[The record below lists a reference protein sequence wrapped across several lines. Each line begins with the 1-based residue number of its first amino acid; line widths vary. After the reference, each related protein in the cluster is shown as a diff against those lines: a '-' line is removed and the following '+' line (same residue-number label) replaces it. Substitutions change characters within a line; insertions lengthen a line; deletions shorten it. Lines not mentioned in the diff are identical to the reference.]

1 LYAGAP
7 TPRIVIVGAG
17 FSGIAL
23 GVKLMRA
30 GIYSFDLYEKS
41 ARLGGTWLE
50 NTYPGCEVDVASHVY
65 SYSFAHHDWTRTHA
79 SQQELLAYLER
90 VADEFGVRPHI
101 HCGVKVIDTVWDE
114 RAHLWTVRL
123 STGATVMA
131 NIVVS
136 AVGMLNQP
144 KLPDWPGLASF
155 RGPKFHTARWEHQ
168 HDLRGKTVAVV
179 GTGSTAIQIV
189 PAIAP
194 IVEKVIQFQRE
205 PGWITMKGERDFT
218 PEERVKFRKPLRRR
232 MERMRLYWMLEKG
245 VRGGAIYRPGT
256 KMNAAREEFCRRMI
270 AKAFADRPDLAAA
283 VTPSYPYPGKRPI
296 FHSTYYQALK
306 RDNVELVPK
315 AVASVT
321 ESAIVDVDGT
331 AHEAD
336 VLVMATGFEASRYLP
351 NLVVVGRGGTS
362 LHDAW
367 NGEPQAFLGLTVP
380 GFPNFFM
387 MYGPGTNGGELV
399 SMFERQ
405 AEHVVRVA
413 KRMMRK
419 GVTAVE
425 VRRGWYERYNR
436 WLQAKMQ
443 GTSWLVSRNYFTSPS
458 GKVVTQWPF
467 GALLYGLL
475 VKGIAPF
482 SESSRTRGRP
492 VELREVGE
500 LPRER
505 KAS

>member
-1 LYAGAP
+1 MDENLQRPFGEGN

-23 GVKLMRA
+23 GVKLLRA
-30 GIYSFDLYEKS
+30 GIQTYDIYEMS
-41 ARLGGTWLE
+41 PGLGGTWLD

-65 SYSFAHHDWTRTHA
+65 SYSFAPHDWTRTHA
-79 SQQELLAYLER
+79 SQRELLAYLER
-90 VADEFGVRPHI
+90 VADEFGVRAHI
-101 HCGVKVIDTVWDE
+101 HCGTKVLDAAWDE
-114 RAHLWTVRL
+114 RTHLWTVRL
-123 STGATVMA
+123 STGATVSA

-144 KLPDWPGLASF
+144 KYPDWPGLDSF
-155 RGPKFHTARWEHQ
+155 RGPRFHTARWEHQ
-168 HDLRGKTVAVV
+168 HELAGKTVAVV

-194 IVEKVIQFQRE
+194 IVKKVIQFQRE
-205 PGWITMKGERDFT
+205 PGWITLKGDRDFT
-218 PEERVKFRKPLRRR
+218 PEERDGFRRPLKRRR
-232 MERMRLYWMLEKG
+232 ERLRLSWLLERG

-256 KMNAAREEFCRRMI
+256 KTNTAREQYCRALI
-270 AKAFADRPDLAAA
+270 AKIFADRPDLAAA
-283 VTPSYPYPGKRPI
+283 VTPTYPYPGKRPI
-296 FHSTYYQALK
+296 FHSTYYQTLK

-321 ESAIVDVDGT
+321 ANAVVDADGV
-331 AHEAD
+331 AHEVD
-336 VLVMATGFEASRYLP
+336 VLVLATGFEAARYLP
-351 NLVVVGRGGTS
+351 NLAVFGRDGKS
-362 LHDAW
+362 IHDVW

-405 AEHVVRVA
+405 AEYVARVA
-413 KRMMRK
+413 RRMMRD

-425 VRRGWYERYNR
+425 VKRGWHERYNR
-436 WLQAKMQ
+436 WLQSKMQ
-443 GTSWLVSRNYFTSPS
+443 GTSWLLSRNYFTSPT

-467 GALLYGLL
+467 GAILYGLL
-475 VKGIAPF
+475 VKVAGPL
-482 SESSRTRGRP
+482 SETTRT
-492 VELREVGE
+492 LRE
-500 LPRER
+500 PRG
-505 KAS
+505 A